1 MTNKDNNSQN
11 NEFNNEL
18 NGYYDQNGN
27 YIPYGYYDENGN
39 YISNGYYDQDGDFI
53 PNGYYDP
60 NGNYISN
67 GYYDPNGNSI
77 QNDGNNQ
84 NNNEFTPAGYY
95 DQNGFF
101 IVNGYYDQD
110 GNYVETDQSNFDQGV
125 NNQYDQ
131 FNNDNQNND
140 FLGNSNYANV
150 NQGNSEAQVETTKKD
165 KTKKKSSK
173 IGFIVAL
180 LLVCVIAAGVYY
192 FKFYKKDDKV
202 VHLDQYKVELAA
214 YGTNRQGKVNV
225 DIVDIPEVKDADD
238 NIKKFLKKP
247 EIKYNPAE
255 NLENGSKVDVEITLN
270 KEEAEKKGLKLSG
283 SFKRTLTVTGL
294 SDENSSK
301 KEDKKSTGI
310 SYWNKNKGEKL
321 YQFVKGWE
329 KSLNQNY
336 KEYTLDNKVNYYG
349 LNLPRETEKVG
360 QSRLVL
366 EGDKLINMRW
376 SPEGRYKDV
385 YNVVAVYSD
394 IENVKGPLSHLY
406 YFVIL
411 NGEPI
416 VLVTQQN
423 QGNDK
428 KYLYFKKT
436 ENIYLQEGF
445 EKIVKEE

>member
-1 MTNKDNNSQN
+1 MNNRGNDSQN
-11 NEFNNEL
+11 NQPNNV

-27 YIPYGYYDENGN
+27 YIQGGYYDENGN
-39 YISNGYYDQDGDFI
+39 FIQNRYYDQSGNFVPDGYYNQSGNFVSENTYYSDDDLTPTGYYDQHGFFI
-53 PNGYYDP
+53 ITGYYDK
-60 NGNYISN
+60 
-67 GYYDPNGNSI
+67 
-77 QNDGNNQ
+77 
-84 NNNEFTPAGYY
+84 
-95 DQNGFF
+95 
-101 IVNGYYDQD
+101 D
-110 GNYVETDQSNFDQGV
+110 GNYVEDNRYLSNNVVD
-125 NNQYDQ
+125 NQFGNSSQY
-131 FNNDNQNND
+131 DNQNNN
-140 FLGNSNYANV
+140 F
-150 NQGNSEAQVETTKKD
+150 QGNNYNNTDNNIRNNENVVEKELKN
-165 KTKKKSSK
+165 KKSK
-173 IGFIVAL
+173 FGFIVAL
-180 LLVCVIAAGVYY
+180 LLVCIVAVGVYY
-192 FKFYKKDDKV
+192 FKFHKKDDKV
-202 VHLDQYKVELAA
+202 IHLDQYKVELVA
-214 YGTNRQGKVNV
+214 YGANRQGKVDV
-225 DIVDIPEVKDADD
+225 
-238 NIKKFLKKP
+238 NITEIP
-247 EIKYNPAE
+247 EIKDAGENIRKFLRKPDIKYSPKK

-270 KEEAEKKGLKLSG
+270 KEEAQKKGLKLSG

-301 KEDKKSTGI
+301 KEDKKSTGT

-349 LNLPRETEKVG
+349 LNLPGETEKVG

-436 ENIYLQEGF
+436 ANIYLQEGF
-445 EKIVKEE
+445 EKIVTEE